1 MQPGHECPTQ
11 CFTPCLRIPN
21 CFCRV
26 WKVPVLWVWSSLSPL
41 CYTSYFSLSKGDNL
55 KSKLFEL
62 LVFSALMYMGLC
74 LINWSPILPLL
85 EADVITICY
94 CWDICTKTALATIFG
109 WYNHLTLCRMPT
121 GFIFWHVMS
130 SQWLG
135 CHWHGKHSSGE
146 WMLICMAILSSG
158 FLSISFIST
167 LLALP
172 FSVETLGCTRNQ
184 AKVWYHYD
192 VGFYGVPCR
201 NISRIQHSNHHMFPI

>member
-1 MQPGHECPTQ
+1 MNAQP
-11 CFTPCLRIPN
+11 N
-21 CFCRV
+21 A
-26 WKVPVLWVWSSLSPL
+26 SLHASGSQSVFVEFEKFQ
-41 CYTSYFSLSKGDNL
+41 SYEFDLVCHHSVTHHNFSLSKGDNL
-55 KSKLFEL
+55 KSKLFQL

-74 LINWSPILPLL
+74 LINWSLMLPQL
-85 EADVITICY
+85 EADVITVCY

-109 WYNHLTLCRMPT
+109 WYNHLTLCWMPT

-135 CHWHGKHSSGE
+135 CHWHGKPSSGE

-172 FSVETLGCTRNQ
+172 FSVETLGCTPIQ
-184 AKVWYHYD
+184 AKIWYPY
-192 VGFYGVPCR
+192 VVESCGVRCR
-201 NISRIQHSNHHMFPI
+201 SISRIQHANHHVFPI